1 MMNIQVGENYRIESD
16 KYNYILKNRKVS
28 DPTHRFSKGIAKE
41 TWEDVGYFSKLEHL
55 VHRLIELEV
64 KTSDTTNLLDV
75 VRVINEIATFKVSE
89 IKNLKE
95 KGNE

>member
-16 KYNYILKNRKVS
+16 KYNYILKKRHVS
-28 DPTHRFSKGIAKE
+28 DPNHRFSSGQAKE
-41 TWEDVGYFSKLEHL
+41 TWEDIGYYSKLEHL
-55 VHRLIELEV
+55 VNRLVELEV

-89 IKNLKE
+89 IKKVIGEKKE
-95 KGNE
+95 